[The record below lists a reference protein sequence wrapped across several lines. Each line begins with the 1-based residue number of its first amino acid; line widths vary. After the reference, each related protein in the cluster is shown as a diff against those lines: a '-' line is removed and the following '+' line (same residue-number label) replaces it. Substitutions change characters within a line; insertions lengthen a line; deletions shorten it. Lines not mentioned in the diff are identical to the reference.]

1 MHHCTVSIHYI
12 VIHIRVRTFRNTV
25 IVNCVR
31 TAILLL
37 GVINDVILFLQYNEL
52 WIAFKK

>member
-12 VIHIRVRTFRNTV
+12 VIHIRTFRNTV

-37 GVINDVILFLQYNEL
+37 GVINVVILFLQYNEL

>member
-12 VIHIRVRTFRNTV
+12 VIHIRTFRNTV

-37 GVINDVILFLQYNEL
+37 GVINVVILFLQYNEL
-52 WIAFKK
+52 WNAFKK